1 MLICNYIIYTDFS
14 KKIMKMKISKL
25 YLIFYNISLVIGWSL
40 IFMKA
45 LVYISENNS
54 FSGLYNEVEFWLKI
68 SQTAA
73 LLELI
78 HSVTG
83 LVRSSIFTALPQ
95 VASRLF
101 VVWLILDPLLMQDE
115 AAKTSIG
122 FPMLLFAWSITEI
135 IRYSF
140 YACSLLDIVSYP
152 LQWCRYSFFLV
163 LYPMGVSG
171 ELISIYH
178 SLPRAKKSRM
188 FSIRLPNQLNYGFDF
203 VWFCYSLYII
213 YIPGFY
219 HLFTYMLGQRKKV
232 LGSKS
237 KKD

>member
-1 MLICNYIIYTDFS
+1 
-14 KKIMKMKISKL
+14 MKISKA
-25 YLIFYNISLVIGWSL
+25 YLILYNVSLVIGWGL
-40 IFMKA
+40 IFLKA
-45 LVYISENNS
+45 VIHISEKNS
-54 FSGLYNEVEFWLKI
+54 FSGLYEEVEFWLKV

-73 LLELI
+73 LLELV
-78 HSVTG
+78 HSMAG

-101 VVWLILDPLLMQDE
+101 IVWLILDPLLMKDE
-115 AAKTSIG
+115 VAKNSIG

-140 YACSLLDIVSYP
+140 YACSLLDTVFYSM
-152 LQWCRYSFFLV
+152 QWCRYSFFLI

-171 ELISIYH
+171 ELISVYH
-178 SLPRAKKSRM
+178 SLPSAKKSQF
-188 FSIRLPNQLNYGFDF
+188 FSLQLPNQLNFSFDF
-203 VWFCYSLYII
+203 VWFCYSLYLI

-232 LGSKS
+232 LGSKG
-237 KKD
+237 KKE